1 MKVEIWSD
9 IVCPWCY
16 IGKRRFEAA
25 LEQFKQRDQVEII
38 WRSFELD
45 PTTPRE
51 EEGFTTDRL
60 ARKYGISRQKAE
72 AMQAN
77 VTALAA
83 QVGLDY
89 QLDDAKI
96 ANTVDGH
103 RLIHLAAKH
112 NLQDAMKERLLKA
125 YFTESMSLG
134 NLDTLVQLAAEVSL
148 DPAEVRSAMAGN
160 DYLDAVRADQRRA
173 QRFGITGV
181 PFFLFNEKFAVSGA
195 QPTELFL
202 TALER
207 TWDDAHPL
215 VALVGSAQSAAGDA
229 VCTDESCAL

>member
-25 LEQFKQRDQVEII
+25 LAQFDQRDSVEII

-51 EEGFTTDRL
+51 LEGFTTDML
-60 ARKYGISRQKAE
+60 ATKYGISHRKAE
-72 AMQAN
+72 EMQAN

-89 QLDDAKI
+89 HLDNARI
-96 ANTVDGH
+96 ANTFDGH

-112 NLQDAMKERLLKA
+112 GLQGAMKERLLKA
-125 YFTESMSLG
+125 YFTESLSLG
-134 NLDTLVQLAAEVSL
+134 DVDTLVKLAVEVGLNSDDARQSL
-148 DPAEVRSAMAGN
+148 TDEAYA
-160 DYLDAVRADQRRA
+160 DAVRADERRA
-173 QRFGITGV
+173 SRFGITGV

-207 TWDDAHPL
+207 TWDDGHPV
-215 VALVGSAQSAAGDA
+215 VALAGADQA
-229 VCTDESCAL
+229 DGVCTDDSCAI

>member
-25 LEQFKQRDQVEII
+25 LAQFDHRDQVEIV

-83 QVGLDY
+83 QVGLEY
-89 QLDDAKI
+89 RLDEAHI

-112 NLQDAMKERLLKA
+112 DLQDVMKERLLKA
-125 YFTESMSLG
+125 YFTDSLSLG
-134 NLDTLVQLAAEVSL
+134 NIDILVQLAAEVGL
-148 DPAEVRSAMAGN
+148 DAAEVRSALDG
-160 DYLDAVRADQRRA
+160 DDFLDAVRADQRRA

-207 TWDDAHPL
+207 TWDDAHP
-215 VALVGSAQSAAGDA
+215 VVTFAGADQSAEANGL
-229 VCTDESCAL
+229 CTDDSCAV